1 MALCDLCGK
10 MFIDVN
16 YLKYHCFRR
25 HKLDS
30 CNYISSA
37 KDELNENLKSEIV
50 QLKTQLNVYKSTFH
64 NRLNVM

>member
-25 HKLDS
+25 HKANS
-30 CNYISSA
+30 CNFISSP
-37 KDELNENLKSEIV
+37 KDEHNESLKSEIV
-50 QLKTQLNVYKSTFH
+50 QLQTQLNAYKSTFYS
-64 NRLNVM
+64 RLHVK